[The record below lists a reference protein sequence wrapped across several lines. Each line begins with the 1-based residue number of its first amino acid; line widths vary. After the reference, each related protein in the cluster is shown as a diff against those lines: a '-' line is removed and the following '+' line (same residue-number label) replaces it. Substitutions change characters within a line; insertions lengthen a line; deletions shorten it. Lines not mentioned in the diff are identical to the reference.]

1 MKSHLPNFHFTSQS
15 RQDGMALVI
24 TLALIVLV
32 TVAAVAFLTRATG
45 NRTVE
50 ASRSNQVLSEQLAKT
65 GADYTISSFLN
76 EIALHSTPSGGTLLP
91 QALIYMIPQRVF
103 AAGNAGATSPA
114 SSSFPQFA
122 NLVRQSVLDPILET
136 NASLDS
142 TTLPSQNGATVD
154 VNQWSLP
161 DLITGGFTATNQL
174 PNWIYVNKDG
184 SFTSALTAQNASN
197 VIGRFAYNTYDIG
210 GLLDANVA
218 GYDNTSGI
226 GTNTSGALSLLSQ
239 IKGTLAGADL
249 SILPGI
255 SSMSTFVQQRNPAS
269 YGSPDTYINAIR
281 SAATNGFMTPPA
293 GDLHFTTRQDLIHAA
308 ESGAFGFDTNSLPY
322 LTHFTRE
329 LARPSLAG
337 FSTMPTRFDLGNLIS
352 NVAIKP
358 NLIGLKSTI
367 LNIYDWQSATTATT
381 NDFFSVLYNA
391 DTVVSQGSGSSNGSF
406 YVGPN
411 SGGILGSTNWTDN
424 TDFHA
429 RGLGMNIIDQFNG
442 STVDPNLIV
451 APANIGNID
460 QPGKKG
466 LPYLSR
472 VNVLYNISGTFP
484 AYNFTFGV
492 IPEVSVPPG
501 GSDKIGTLFAT
512 NTAIAVTVMVTA
524 YDGTTGSRLT
534 NKTGVVIPPAVTPI
548 LIPNPTNNV
557 YNVTFQNGV
566 STSRNWTNYILFD
579 ASKIPTPTTPMSLTY
594 GFFPTTRPVL
604 ITLPNLATAF
614 PPIPNPVYGFN
625 VSATISGLCFALS
638 SQQNSIWYNEFGQD
652 PGLPPT
658 VANPTDPLASAPLN
672 PIIYNGDIYA
682 FANNA
687 TTPLPPPL
695 GTPVVIVAGT
705 ASNPVS
711 GVTVYTDDPRTLR
724 NAGGTFFLPTDTTMP
739 DFNAGSLSSDLVAL
753 GLPDPVPTAV
763 PYARSITDSEY
774 WPTTN
779 QINGVGELGEVF
791 HEAPWRT
798 IDFVSGTTGTAAS
811 ADYPLLDLFSAFS
824 TPPSGVRAGVLN
836 LNTRQPLVLQSVLQG
851 TPTSPSKP
859 SIISDTDAQ
868 KIATEIIAM
877 TNPDP
882 NNPTAQP
889 WTNRVQ
895 LIDLVQTNIANNQS
909 AFQLEKT
916 HHESIVRALGEV
928 GQTRTWNLLIDVIA
942 QAGHFS
948 TNSLSAGAS
957 PSGSQFN
964 VGGQDRI
971 WVSTAIDRF
980 TGQVVDRQVE
990 QVK

>member
-1 MKSHLPNFHFTSQS
+1 MKSSLASFRITSPR
-15 RQDGMALVI
+15 RQEGMALIV

-32 TVAAVAFLTRATG
+32 TVAVVAFLTRATG
-45 NRTVE
+45 NRTIE

-76 EIALHSTPSGGTLLP
+76 EIAIHSTLSSGGTLLP
-91 QALIYMIPQRVF
+91 QAPSYMIPQRVF

-122 NLVRQSVLDPILET
+122 NLVRQSVSDPILET
-136 NASLDS
+136 NASADS
-142 TTLPSQNGATVD
+142 TTLPSQNGASVD
-154 VNQWSLP
+154 VAQWSLP
-161 DLITGGFTATNQL
+161 DLITGGFTAANQL

-184 SFTSALTAQNASN
+184 SFTNTLTAQNASN
-197 VIGRFAYNTYDIG
+197 VIGRFAYNAYDIG

-226 GTNTSGALSLLSQ
+226 GTNASGLPFLSQ

-249 SILPGI
+249 SILPGF
-255 SSMSTFVQQRNPAS
+255 SSMSAFVQQRNPAS
-269 YGSPDTYINAIR
+269 YGSPETYINAIR
-281 SAATNGFMTPPA
+281 SAATNGFMTPSA
-293 GDLHFTTRQDLIHAA
+293 GDLHFTTRQDLIRAA
-308 ESGAFGFDTNSLPY
+308 ESGAFGFETNSLPY

-337 FSTMPTRFDLGNLIS
+337 FSTMPARFDLGSLIS

-358 NLIGLKSTI
+358 NLFGLKSS
-367 LNIYDWQSATTATT
+367 LANVYEWQSATTATT
-381 NDFFSVLYNA
+381 NDFFSVLYKA
-391 DTVVSQGSGSSNGSF
+391 DTVISQGSGSSTQLF
-406 YVGPN
+406 YPGPFGN
-411 SGGILGSTNWTDN
+411 LGSTNWTDD

-442 STVDPNLIV
+442 ATADPDLIV
-451 APANIGNID
+451 APAVNGSANNID

-472 VNVLYNISGTFP
+472 VNVLYNISGAFP
-484 AYNFTFGV
+484 TYNFTFGI

-501 GSDKIGTLFAT
+501 GSDQIGTLCAT
-512 NTAIAVTVMVTA
+512 NTGITVGVTVTA
-524 YDGTTGSRLT
+524 YDGTTGKALANALGIPLPTAST
-534 NKTGVVIPPAVTPI
+534 AIVIPK
-548 LIPNPTNNV
+548 PTNNI

-579 ASKIPTPTTPMSLTY
+579 ALINPSPTTPMSLTN
-594 GFFPTTRPVL
+594 GFFPTKPVL
-604 ITLPNLATAF
+604 IVLPPTAAAA
-614 PPIPNPVYGFN
+614 PPIKNPVYGFN
-625 VSATISGLCFALS
+625 VSISISKLCFALS
-638 SQQNSIWYNEFGQD
+638 SQKNNIWYNEFGQD
-652 PGLPPT
+652 PGSQLT
-658 VANPTDPLASAPLN
+658 VANPTDPLASAPLT
-672 PIIYNGDIYA
+672 IAYNGTIYA
-682 FANNA
+682 FQNNA
-687 TTPLPPPL
+687 TTPIPNL
-695 GTPVVIVAGT
+695 GNPAVIVAST
-705 ASNPVS
+705 APPNSNQVS
-711 GVTVYTDDPRTLR
+711 GVTVYADDPRTIR
-724 NAGGTFFLPTDTTMP
+724 NAGGIFDLPTDTTMP
-739 DFNAGSLSSDLVAL
+739 DFNAGSLSSDLVTL
-753 GLPDPVPTAV
+753 GLPDPVPIVV
-763 PYARSITDSEY
+763 PYASSITDTEY

-798 IDFVSGTTGTAAS
+798 IDFVSGTSAS

-851 TPTSPSKP
+851 TPTSPSKT
-859 SIISDTDAQ
+859 SFISEANAST
-868 KIATEIIAM
+868 IAAEIIAM

-928 GQTRTWNLLIDVIA
+928 GQTRTWNLLIDVVA

-948 TNSLSAGAS
+948 PNSLSAGAS
-957 PSGSQFN
+957 PSGSQFI